1 MKIKLLKKKKEG
13 KDIKSFIFEKPKG
26 FNFKP
31 GQFIYLTLPKL
42 FFDDQRGNT
51 RHFTIASSPTEE
63 YLMITTR
70 IRKES
75 GYKRTLDKMQKG
87 DLINYR
93 GPFGDFIIEKEK
105 KKHKFL

>member
-1 MKIKLLKKKKEG
+1 
-13 KDIKSFIFEKPKG
+13 
-26 FNFKP
+26 
-31 GQFIYLTLPKL
+31 
-42 FFDDQRGNT
+42 
-51 RHFTIASSPTEE
+51 
-63 YLMITTR
+63 MITTR

-105 KKHKFL
+105 RNTSFCSRRNRHNSL